1 MLVDAPSEWGD
12 SKLEDLESQNI
23 WVITVSFPDA
33 PWDCHRTADQARGG
47 LGGQCRHIY
56 GSPMERLGTVS
67 FFFGG
72 HVVISF
78 SKVRTKSGPT
88 IRKPAL

>member
-47 LGGQCRHIY
+47 LGGQLI
-56 GSPMERLGTVS
+56 GSPMAVPLVVSGIDESIPCRLP
-67 FFFGG
+67 
-72 HVVISF
+72 VINPMRL
-78 SKVRTKSGPT
+78 VC
-88 IRKPAL
+88 L